1 MMLPEAGEVEAQ
13 GLLVLMLLAL
23 LVEQVV
29 SLLLPEGLQ
38 VVTHQAGKVDTVE
51 VEP

>member
-1 MMLPEAGEVEAQ
+1 MMLPEAVEAVAL

-29 SLLLPEGLQ
+29 SLLLLEGLQ
-38 VVTHQAGKVDTVE
+38 VVTHPVVKVAPVE